1 MIMNTNLAYIPD
13 IALSSDLT
21 DLDELEHALSKQE
34 EECLSEILELEK
46 EVDCSSQPT
55 LMRDI
60 FEAAKKGA
68 MDYLDSMTD
77 TGETFSSMKRS
88 DEVKQW
94 DDTEVEPINTSI
106 YKSEAEL
113 SKART
118 MKDANS
124 SAIKE
129 RTAYTTEGM
138 SESGKRLFEKYE
150 EIYSQRTKILTQ
162 LSKEGNTINRAN
174 KETNFETLSGLRGY
188 RIGPVVAM
196 PTAQQAKEGYSQ
208 YLQEHGVTGASP
220 SSWLYKENMKQF
232 DTELAKQLGFN
243 SASEAEAWRK
253 SNGLTVHEGPDG
265 MFMVP
270 SDVHSSARHDG
281 YRSMMSKYMKGEL
294 SEEDMNSY
302 IRQEKIAYVKHE
314 ARERGTRMAK
324 GMGLAMIKDI
334 LKHTIIIVCKE
345 SYSEFEKES
354 SESFINRIKAIL
366 QRCWNSIKSK
376 VKHIASNIWNN
387 IKGSILS
394 EFLTA
399 LNDYLFGTF
408 KNIFKLVRQMWGS
421 IKNAFKIICN
431 KSYSWEERI
440 FEATKILSAGIV
452 GILGFSLNE
461 LIEKGLMSIGVPFA
475 SFIAECLSGLFAGIM
490 SAIVLMLFDN
500 LKKSYKTQSPCLQ
513 MSLANS
519 KIICIESARLSLST
533 LKTDIMMRDTYQ
545 FVGGAFNHIAETRSD
560 IIQRQAES
568 EKQNQEIES
577 EMLKQDKQNNK
588 VKELSNKYLID
599 DDF

>member
-1 MIMNTNLAYIPD
+1 
-13 IALSSDLT
+13 
-21 DLDELEHALSKQE
+21 
-34 EECLSEILELEK
+34 
-46 EVDCSSQPT
+46 
-55 LMRDI
+55 
-60 FEAAKKGA
+60 
-68 MDYLDSMTD
+68 
-77 TGETFSSMKRS
+77 
-88 DEVKQW
+88 
-94 DDTEVEPINTSI
+94 
-106 YKSEAEL
+106 
-113 SKART
+113 
-118 MKDANS
+118 
-124 SAIKE
+124 
-129 RTAYTTEGM
+129 M

-150 EIYSQRTKILTQ
+150 EIYSQRTKSLTQ

-208 YLQEHGVTGASP
+208 YLQEHGGTGASP

-345 SYSEFEKES
+345 SYSEFKKQS

-376 VKHIASNIWNN
+376 VKHIAANIWSN

-408 KNIFKLVRQMWGS
+408 KNVFKLVRQMWGS

-440 FEATKILSAGIV
+440 FEATKILSAGLV

-500 LKKSYKTQSPCLQ
+500 LKKTYKAQSPYLQ
-513 MSLANS
+513 MSLVNS
-519 KIICIESARLSLST
+519 KIVCIDSARLTLST
-533 LKTDIMMRDTYQ
+533 LRTDMMMRDTYE
-545 FVGGAFNHIAETRSD
+545 FVGNAFGYMAEKRDD
-560 IIQRQAES
+560 IVRQQGEAKRLNGS
-568 EKQNQEIES
+568 IDNEIDEQK
-577 EMLKQDKQNNK
+577 ERNK
-588 VKELSNKYLID
+588 KIKDITNKYLID
-599 DDF
+599 YDF

>member
-1 MIMNTNLAYIPD
+1 MNTNLAYIPD
-13 IALSSDLT
+13 IALNSDLT
-21 DLDELEHALSKQE
+21 DLDELEFALSKQE

-46 EVDCSSQPT
+46 EVGNNSQPT
-55 LMRDI
+55 LMRNI
-60 FEAAKKGA
+60 LEAAKKGA

-77 TGETFSSMKRS
+77 TGDNFSSIKRS

-94 DDTEVEPINTSI
+94 DDTKVESINTSI
-106 YKSEAEL
+106 YKSEAE
-113 SKART
+113 SSGTRT

-124 SAIKE
+124 SATKE

-150 EIYSQRTKILTQ
+150 EVYSQRTKSLTQ

-196 PTAQQAKEGYSQ
+196 PTAQQAKDGYSQ
-208 YLQEHGVTGASP
+208 YLQEHGGTGASP

-324 GMGLAMIKDI
+324 GMGLSMIKDI

-366 QRCWNSIKSK
+366 QRCWNSIKNK
-376 VKHIASNIWNN
+376 VKHMASNIWNN

-399 LNDYLFGTF
+399 LNDFLFGTF

-431 KSYSWEERI
+431 KNYSWEERI
-440 FEATKILSAGIV
+440 FEAAKILSAGLV

-500 LKKSYKTQSPCLQ
+500 LKKSYKAQSPYLQ

-519 KIICIESARLSLST
+519 KIVCIDSARLSLST
-533 LKTDIMMRDTYQ
+533 LRTDMMMRDTYE
-545 FVGGAFNHIAETRSD
+545 FVGNAFGYMVEKRDD
-560 IIQRQAES
+560 IV
-568 EKQNQEIES
+568 KQQGEAKRLDGSIDNEIDEQK
-577 EMLKQDKQNNK
+577 ERNK
-588 VKELSNKYLID
+588 NIKYISNKYLD
-599 DDF
+599 GDEF

>member
-1 MIMNTNLAYIPD
+1 MNTNLAYIPD
-13 IALSSDLT
+13 IALNSDLT
-21 DLDELEHALSKQE
+21 DLDELEFALSKQE

-46 EVDCSSQPT
+46 EVGNNSQPT
-55 LMRDI
+55 LMRNI
-60 FEAAKKGA
+60 LEAAKKGA

-77 TGETFSSMKRS
+77 TGDNFSSIKRS

-94 DDTEVEPINTSI
+94 DDTKVESINTSI
-106 YKSEAEL
+106 YKSEAE
-113 SKART
+113 SSGTRT

-124 SAIKE
+124 SATKE

-150 EIYSQRTKILTQ
+150 EVYSQRTKSLTQ

-196 PTAQQAKEGYSQ
+196 PTAQQAKDGYSQ
-208 YLQEHGVTGASP
+208 YLQEHGGTGASP

-324 GMGLAMIKDI
+324 GMGLSMIKDI

-366 QRCWNSIKSK
+366 QRCWNSIKNK
-376 VKHIASNIWNN
+376 VKHMASNIWNN

-399 LNDYLFGTF
+399 LNDFLFGTF

-431 KSYSWEERI
+431 KNYSWEERI
-440 FEATKILSAGIV
+440 FEAAKILSAGLV

-500 LKKSYKTQSPCLQ
+500 LKKSYKAQSPYLQ

-519 KIICIESARLSLST
+519 KIVCIDSARLSLST
-533 LKTDIMMRDTYQ
+533 LRTDMMMRDTYE
-545 FVGGAFNHIAETRSD
+545 FVGNAFGYMVEKRDD
-560 IIQRQAES
+560 IV
-568 EKQNQEIES
+568 KQQGEAKRLDGSIDNEIDEQK
-577 EMLKQDKQNNK
+577 ERNK
-588 VKELSNKYLID
+588 NIKYISNKYLD
-599 DDF
+599 DDEF

>member
-1 MIMNTNLAYIPD
+1 MNTNLAYIPD
-13 IALSSDLT
+13 IALSSDLS

-34 EECLSEILELEK
+34 EDCLSEILELEK
-46 EVDCSSQPT
+46 EFDSRSQPT
-55 LMRDI
+55 LMRDVL
-60 FEAAKKGA
+60 EAAKKGA

-77 TGETFSSMKRS
+77 TGDTFSSIKRS

-94 DDTEVEPINTSI
+94 DDTKVESINTSI
-106 YKSEAEL
+106 YKSEAES
-113 SKART
+113 SKSRT

-129 RTAYTTEGM
+129 RTAYTTESM

-150 EIYSQRTKILTQ
+150 EIYSQRTKSLTQ
-162 LSKEGNTINRAN
+162 LSKDGNTINRAN

-196 PTAQQAKEGYSQ
+196 PTAQQAKDGYSQ
-208 YLQEHGVTGASP
+208 YLQEHGGTGASP

-294 SEEDMNSY
+294 SEEEMKSY

-314 ARERGTRMAK
+314 ARERGTRMVK

-345 SYSEFEKES
+345 SYSEFKKQS

-376 VKHIASNIWNN
+376 VTHIAANIWSN

-408 KNIFKLVRQMWGS
+408 KNVFKLVRQMWGS

-440 FEATKILSAGIV
+440 FEATKILSAGLV

-500 LKKSYKTQSPCLQ
+500 LKKTYKAQSPYLQ
-513 MSLANS
+513 MSLVNS
-519 KIICIESARLSLST
+519 KIVCIDSARLTLST
-533 LKTDIMMRDTYQ
+533 LRTDMMMRDTYE
-545 FVGGAFNHIAETRSD
+545 FVGNAFGYMAEKRDD
-560 IIQRQAES
+560 IVRQQGEAKRLNGS
-568 EKQNQEIES
+568 IDNEIDEQK
-577 EMLKQDKQNNK
+577 ERNK
-588 VKELSNKYLID
+588 KIKDITNKYLID
-599 DDF
+599 YDF

>member
-1 MIMNTNLAYIPD
+1 MNTNLAYIPD
-13 IALSSDLT
+13 IALNSDLT
-21 DLDELEHALSKQE
+21 DLDELEFALSKQE

-46 EVDCSSQPT
+46 DVGNNSQPT

-60 FEAAKKGA
+60 LEAAKKGA

-77 TGETFSSMKRS
+77 TGDNFSSIKRS

-94 DDTEVEPINTSI
+94 DDTKVESINTSI
-106 YKSEAEL
+106 YKSEAE
-113 SKART
+113 SSGTRT

-124 SAIKE
+124 SATKE

-150 EIYSQRTKILTQ
+150 EVYSQRTKSLTQ

-196 PTAQQAKEGYSQ
+196 PTAQQAKDGYSQ
-208 YLQEHGVTGASP
+208 YLQEHGGTGASP

-324 GMGLAMIKDI
+324 GMGLSMIKDI

-366 QRCWNSIKSK
+366 QRCWNSIKNK
-376 VKHIASNIWNN
+376 VKHMASNIWNN

-399 LNDYLFGTF
+399 LNDFLFGTF

-431 KSYSWEERI
+431 KNYSWEERI
-440 FEATKILSAGIV
+440 FEAAKILSAGLV

-500 LKKSYKTQSPCLQ
+500 LKKSYKAQSPYLQ

-519 KIICIESARLSLST
+519 KIVCIDSARLSLST
-533 LKTDIMMRDTYQ
+533 LRTDMMMRDTYE
-545 FVGGAFNHIAETRSD
+545 FVGNAFGYMVEKRDD
-560 IIQRQAES
+560 IV
-568 EKQNQEIES
+568 KQQGEAKRLDGSIDNEIDEQK
-577 EMLKQDKQNNK
+577 ERNK
-588 VKELSNKYLID
+588 NIKYISNKYLD
-599 DDF
+599 DDEF